1 MSGSDDQF
9 DAVVIGAGIGGLVTG
24 AALAAAGRRVLVAEA
39 TDRIG
44 GYQCRIRTDANQFEP
59 HFHFLQEAGPGRL
72 VAQLLEDLGIALRW
86 RRVDPL
92 LRLSFPDQ
100 TIVIPTERA
109 AYIEMLRR
117 AFPHET
123 RGITALFA
131 ATKNIYDAAS
141 NMPTL
146 SPVLIH
152 YAADTVETFLARF
165 VTDPRLV
172 TVAGAWAAYFGYGAS
187 QIAAVAIAVFT
198 ECCFDGGVFHPV
210 GGIFALTDALRRA
223 IEARG
228 GMVALSTP
236 VASIVVE
243 NDSVTG
249 VFVDGGRHVRAPV
262 VVSTAGAVETLRDLA
277 RLDGGPA
284 RRLATTE
291 HFRSPFT
298 VMLHVRAG
306 IVAGDAGAPVQ
317 VVFPGYDT
325 AAQDRAQLAGVV
337 EEAPVSIGIPTT
349 VNPELAPAG
358 SATVL
363 LYTFVSA
370 AQIDRLLVDEQLADE
385 YAQRLVGVAA
395 RALPGLRDGIIAS
408 TTTVADLRSIYG
420 ATTKGALGWAPN
432 PQTLLGGP
440 HRHAIATSRIGS
452 AFLKAAVRCAPRTI
466 SRLASG
472 SALPGPGTSVKGL
485 YLAGQWTETG
495 PGMNNVCR
503 SAQRAVALIEAGGP

>member
-1 MSGSDDQF
+1 LSDLDGQF
-9 DAVVIGAGIGGLVTG
+9 DAVVIGAGIGGLVSG

-39 TDRIG
+39 TDRVG
-44 GYQCRIRTDANQFEP
+44 GYQCRTVTDALQVEP
-59 HFHFLQEAGPGRL
+59 HFHFLQEAGPGKL
-72 VAQLLEDLGIALRW
+72 VGQLLEELGIALEW

-100 TIVIPTERA
+100 TIVIPTDRA
-109 AYIEMLRR
+109 AHIEALRR
-117 AFPHET
+117 EFPHEN
-123 RGITALFA
+123 RGITELFA
-131 ATKNIYDAAS
+131 ATKNIYDAALS
-141 NMPTL
+141 MPTL
-146 SPVLIH
+146 SPILIH
-152 YAADTVETFLARF
+152 YATDTVETFLARF
-165 VTDPRLV
+165 ITDPRLV
-172 TVAGAWAAYFGYGAS
+172 TLAGAWAAYFGYGAS

-210 GGIFALTDALRRA
+210 GGISALTAALQTA
-223 IEARG
+223 IQARG
-228 GMVALSTP
+228 GTVALSTP
-236 VASIVVE
+236 VESVIVKNGAVA
-243 NDSVTG
+243 G
-249 VFVDGGRHVRAPV
+249 VIVDGGRRVRAPV

-277 RLDGGPA
+277 HVDCGPA
-284 RRLATTE
+284 RRLETME
-291 HFRSPFT
+291 PFRSPFT
-298 VMLHVRAG
+298 VMLRVRAG
-306 IVAGDAGAPVQ
+306 IVTGDVGAPVQ

-325 AAQDRAQLAGVV
+325 GAQDRAQLAGAV

-370 AQIDRLLVDEQLADE
+370 AQIDRLLGDERLADE
-385 YAQRLVGVAA
+385 YAQRLIGVAA
-395 RALPGLRDGIIAS
+395 RALPGLRDGIVAS
-408 TTTVADLRSIYG
+408 TTSVIGVRSIYG

-440 HRHAIATSRIGS
+440 RRHAFVASRIGS
-452 AFLKAAVRCAPRTI
+452 TLLNAAVRCAPRTV

-503 SAQRAVALIEAGGP
+503 SAQRAVALILAGYP